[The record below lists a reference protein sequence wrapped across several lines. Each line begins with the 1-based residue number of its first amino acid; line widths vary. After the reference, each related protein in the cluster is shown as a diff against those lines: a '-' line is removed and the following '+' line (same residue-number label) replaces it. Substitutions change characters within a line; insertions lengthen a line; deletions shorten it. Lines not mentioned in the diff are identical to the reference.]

1 MGVFRFQK
9 FSVLNDRAAMKV
21 NTDGV
26 LLGALM
32 TLGPDQPHGVY
43 PIQDDDRTQN
53 EGMAQN
59 NGRMHSDAGEMSEV
73 SVRKNI
79 LKLLDIGTGTGTIAL
94 MAAQRLSEYGI
105 SFQIDA
111 IDIDTGS
118 AEEAG
123 LNFAASPWKEHL
135 RAFHTS
141 LARFGARERAGE
153 ETREETMKETG
164 EETAEETPERD
175 GQLYD
180 HIFSNPPFFT
190 ETLHSPDKRKA
201 ATRHSDSLPL
211 EEITAYASS
220 HLEPD
225 GRLSLIL
232 PFEQI
237 ASATRIAAE
246 SNLNLY
252 RIVEIHSSDR
262 KPPYRAELEFSP
274 RKAEDGVLKD
284 RLTINSRGEYTHEY
298 LSLISPY
305 LLLGR

>member
-1 MGVFRFQK
+1 MAVFRFQK

-32 TLGPDQPHGVY
+32 TLGQDQPHGAY

-59 NGRMHSDAGEMSEV
+59 NGRMHSDAGELSEG

-141 LARFGARERAGE
+141 LARFGARERAGKETVE
-153 ETREETMKETG
+153 ETRERAVERTG
-164 EETAEETPERD
+164 ERA

-246 SNLNLY
+246 SNLNLC

-284 RLTINSRGEYTHEY
+284 RLTINSKGEYTHEY

>member
-1 MGVFRFQK
+1 MAVFRFQK

-32 TLGPDQPHGVY
+32 TLGPDQPHGAY

-59 NGRMHSDAGEMSEV
+59 NGRMHSDAGEPSEV

-111 IDIDTGS
+111 IDIDSGS

-141 LARFGARERAGE
+141 LARFGTGGIAGE
-153 ETREETMKETG
+153 ETG
-164 EETAEETPERD
+164 EETVEETPKRIRERA

-237 ASATRIAAE
+237 AAATRIAAE
-246 SNLNLY
+246 SSLHLR

-298 LSLISPY
+298 LSLVSPY

>member
-32 TLGPDQPHGVY
+32 TLGPDQPHGAY

-53 EGMAQN
+53 EKMG
-59 NGRMHSDAGEMSEV
+59 
-73 SVRKNI
+73 KNI

-141 LARFGARERAGE
+141 LAQFGARERAGK
-153 ETREETMKETG
+153 ETREETRKRTRERTG
-164 EETAEETPERD
+164 R
-175 GQLYD
+175 LYD

-232 PFEQI
+232 PYEQI

-246 SNLNLY
+246 SNLNLC
-252 RIVEIHSSDR
+252 RIVEIHSSDK

-284 RLTINSRGEYTHEY
+284 RLTINSKGEHTHEY

>member
-32 TLGPDQPHGVY
+32 TLGPDQPHGAY

-59 NGRMHSDAGEMSEV
+59 NGRMHSDAGELSEG

-111 IDIDTGS
+111 IDIDSGS

-135 RAFHTS
+135 RAFNTS
-141 LARFGARERAGE
+141 LARFGTGEIAGE
-153 ETREETMKETG
+153 EAREETVEEPPKRTG
-164 EETAEETPERD
+164 ERA

-220 HLEPD
+220 HLEPE

-237 ASATRIAAE
+237 AAATRIAAE
-246 SNLNLY
+246 SSLHLR

-298 LSLISPY
+298 LSLVSPY

>member
-32 TLGPDQPHGVY
+32 TLGPDQPHGAY

-59 NGRMHSDAGEMSEV
+59 NGRMHSDAGELSEG

-111 IDIDTGS
+111 IDIDSGS

-135 RAFHTS
+135 RAFNTS
-141 LARFGARERAGE
+141 LARFGTGEIAGE
-153 ETREETMKETG
+153 EAREETVEEPPKRTG
-164 EETAEETPERD
+164 ERA

-220 HLEPD
+220 HLEPE

-237 ASATRIAAE
+237 AAATRIAAE
-246 SNLNLY
+246 SGLHLR

-298 LSLISPY
+298 LSLVSPY